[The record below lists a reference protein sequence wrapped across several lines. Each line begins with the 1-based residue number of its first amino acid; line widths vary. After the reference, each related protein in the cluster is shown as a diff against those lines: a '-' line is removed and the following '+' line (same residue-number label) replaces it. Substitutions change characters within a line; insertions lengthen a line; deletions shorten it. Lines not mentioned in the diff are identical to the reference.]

1 MADKKTSKIVETWK
15 TINPVQQPNDVKD
28 FHDIIKKMTFLM
40 TLGPYY
46 YFVLNSVSYEFDYVS
61 DSVRD
66 VLGIEPK
73 EFTLEKLLSLYYPE
87 DFQKLQEKEEIIGD
101 FIYNYMSDRSFTDAV
116 SFGKALYL
124 KRLRYSSGA
133 YKTILHQVMAL
144 NVSDDGKIQHSL
156 VVHADVSHLNMP
168 IDHKVSFIFD
178 QGPSYYAIE
187 KGSYFKL
194 NETNDYTSY
203 TRREVE
209 IIKSISEGKD
219 FNEISG
225 LLHIS
230 PHTVRAHKR
239 NILKKSGAKNSAELI
254 AKCVRE
260 GVI

>member
-1 MADKKTSKIVETWK
+1 MANKKTSKIVETWK
-15 TINPVQQPNDVKD
+15 TINPVQRPNDVKD

-61 DSVRD
+61 DSVKS
-66 VLGIEPK
+66 VLGIDPK

-101 FIYNYMSDRSFTDAV
+101 FIYNYMSDRSFSDAV

-124 KRLRYSSGA
+124 KRLRHSSGV
-133 YKTILHQVMAL
+133 YKTIMHQVMAL

-156 VVHADVSHLNMP
+156 VIHADVSHLNMLV
-168 IDHKVSFIFD
+168 DHKVSFVFEN
-178 QGPSYYAIE
+178 GPSYYSQE
-187 KGSYFKL
+187 KGVYFNL
-194 NETNDYTSY
+194 NEVDNYTAF
-203 TRREVE
+203 TKRETE
-209 IIKSISEGKD
+209 IIRKLSEGKD
-219 FNEISG
+219 FNEIAEQ
-225 LLHIS
+225 LIVS
-230 PHTVRAHKR
+230 PHTVRAHRR
-239 NILKKSGAKNSAELI
+239 NILKKSGCKNTAELV